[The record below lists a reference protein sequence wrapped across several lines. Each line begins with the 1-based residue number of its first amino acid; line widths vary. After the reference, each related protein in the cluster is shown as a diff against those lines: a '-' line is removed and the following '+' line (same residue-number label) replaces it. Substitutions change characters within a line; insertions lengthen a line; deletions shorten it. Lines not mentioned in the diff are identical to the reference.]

1 MRWLVVL
8 LLGLMRPDLV
18 VYEVR
23 SGRAGHELSRDFP
36 RCKFIQPASFF
47 VNQHNLQ
54 LSAQSGVSKP
64 RVTP

>member
-36 RCKFIQPASFF
+36 RCKFLQPASFF
-47 VNQHNLQ
+47 VVN
-54 LSAQSGVSKP
+54 
-64 RVTP
+64 